1 MTFFSLNVPSYVR
14 ENQFSSSNRRQKYL
28 ENKILKAQITV
39 YATLDFSRKLLRGT
53 K

>member
-1 MTFFSLNVPSYVR
+1 MSEKINLVHQIL
-14 ENQFSSSNRRQKYL
+14 EKKYL
-28 ENKILKAQITV
+28 EKKILKAQITV